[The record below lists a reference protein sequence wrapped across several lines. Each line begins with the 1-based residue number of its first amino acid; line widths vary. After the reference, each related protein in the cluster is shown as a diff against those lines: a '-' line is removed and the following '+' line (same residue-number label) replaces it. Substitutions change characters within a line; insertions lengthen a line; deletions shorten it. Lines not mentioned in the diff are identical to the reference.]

1 VDKAAVYLNLAV
13 LSGNKNDKM
22 TATMHLK
29 KAEALDSKGYLK
41 NDIKQVKKML
51 NASPKMVRR

>member
-1 VDKAAVYLNLAV
+1 MQVPLATV
-13 LSGNKNDKM
+13 TDVKL